1 MAHKKYLILRSPN
14 SNVHTKKISYFF
26 LTLNPTV
33 PQKKTSFETG
43 NNFGLMSSFLKP
55 QISWGGG
62 LPDAEVPAV
71 SVHKKPRAYI
81 FAIF

>member
-1 MAHKKYLILRSPN
+1 MAHKNTYYTVQILS
-14 SNVHTKKISYFF
+14 TYKISYLFF
-26 LTLNPTV
+26 TLNPTISHKV
-33 PQKKTSFETG
+33 NPLKTG